1 MQKSKLGK
9 NILRH
14 WQLYLFLLVPVL
26 YILIF
31 SYVPMAGLQI
41 AFKKYNAQTG
51 IWGSPWIGF
60 KNFETF
66 FKSYQFVRV
75 LKNTLVLSFY
85 SIFVGFPI
93 PIFFA
98 LLLNTLNSNRI
109 KKTIQTITYMP
120 HFISTVVIVG
130 MLVQIFNTRIG
141 LYSVIYG
148 FFNNSGQS
156 VDLLSSASAFPHMYV
171 WSGIWQTFGWN
182 SIVYTA
188 ALASVSME
196 LHEAAEIDGA
206 SRFQRIIYIDLP
218 SIMPTATIM
227 LIMRMG
233 HVMSIG
239 FEKVYLMQNSL
250 NLRAS
255 EVISTY
261 VYKVGLSA
269 EGKMNFSYSTSI
281 GLFNSI
287 INLILICSVN
297 FLAKKMSDT
306 SLW

>member
-75 LKNTLVLSFY
+75 LKNTFVLSFY

-93 PIFFA
+93 PIIFA

>member
-1 MQKSKLGK
+1 VQKSKLGK

-75 LKNTLVLSFY
+75 LKNTFVLSFY

-93 PIFFA
+93 PIIFA